1 MNRNTRH
8 ARKLGYCSLHDLN
21 TGGNKI
27 TKGGCVDTAWNNKN
41 SNKRSKKTYGRS
53 HTTSNLD

>member
-1 MNRNTRH
+1 MNRNTKR

-27 TKGGCVDTAWNNKN
+27 AKGSCVNTAWNNEN

-53 HTTSNLD
+53 RAVVSDD